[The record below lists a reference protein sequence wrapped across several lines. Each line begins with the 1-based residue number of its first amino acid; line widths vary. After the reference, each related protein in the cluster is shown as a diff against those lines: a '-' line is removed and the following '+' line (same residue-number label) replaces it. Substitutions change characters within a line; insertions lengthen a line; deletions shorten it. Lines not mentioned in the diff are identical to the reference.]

1 MWHLGQILRSFLWE
15 KSLANSC
22 SLHNLANLVSTQ
34 NHQPLHLILMKVN
47 FKRNIILRGS
57 WINVNILIKLLDC
70 SPFCSRFTDTEEK
83 ADICYNCI
91 CDICDKSVLLWNTY
105 LWHWHCVWSNPAG
118 SYFSQTR
125 CTVLWQV
132 WNMSPPLLP
141 AMLLTCRPL
150 HASLVPPDLPSCLT
164 SASHKFNNFGRSI
177 SKSLRLILGLHWRV
191 SGSTRH

>member
-1 MWHLGQILRSFLWE
+1 
-15 KSLANSC
+15 
-22 SLHNLANLVSTQ
+22 
-34 NHQPLHLILMKVN
+34 MKVN

-105 LWHWHCVWSNPAG
+105 VWRWHCVWSNPAG

-132 WNMSPPLLP
+132 CNMSPPLSYLQCCYP
-141 AMLLTCRPL
+141 HVAPCMHHLSHLTCP
-150 HASLVPPDLPSCLT
+150 AAWQAPPTNSIILGDPYQRAWGSYWGCIEGCQVRR
-164 SASHKFNNFGRSI
+164 AIKKGRGWVESIPGFKWI
-177 SKSLRLILGLHWRV
+177 SKSGF
-191 SGSTRH
+191 